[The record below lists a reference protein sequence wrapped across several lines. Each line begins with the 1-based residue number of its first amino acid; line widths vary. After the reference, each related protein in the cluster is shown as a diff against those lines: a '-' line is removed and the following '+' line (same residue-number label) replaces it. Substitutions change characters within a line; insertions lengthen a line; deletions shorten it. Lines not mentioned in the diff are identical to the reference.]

1 LPRSGSHGGGGGGG
15 GALQSGDGGK
25 AGRLGGARCRVGGV
39 VLECDRRSAAATHG
53 GGGGSLAIG
62 IALWAEFPALIEA
75 NERISALDRQI
86 HEEQA
91 RIIEGLRSEARA
103 ATAQAASLRGQLGA
117 LKGEIAAN
125 NSAAVKAES
134 LQRNADAATGA
145 YNHLASSVQQRRRSS
160 RPASLRRACWSRPW
174 SAPRLL
180 PQPPR
185 LAATSVLAG
194 LVLGIIAAMVTETM
208 QGTVRNADDVE
219 VLLGL
224 RFLASVPRLGRKQLS
239 GEDGVRCSP
248 ADTLLLR
255 PMSAYAEAYRRS
267 AARSAGLMGECA
279 RRGAVLH
286 RAG

>member
-1 LPRSGSHGGGGGGG
+1 LAARY
-15 GALQSGDGGK
+15 GAK
-25 AGRLGGARCRVGGV
+25 
-39 VLECDRRSAAATHG
+39 
-53 GGGGSLAIG
+53 
-62 IALWAEFPALIEA
+62 FPALIEA
-75 NERISALDRQI
+75 NERINALDRQI
-86 HEEQA
+86 HEEQV

-103 ATAQAASLRGQLGA
+103 TAAQAASLRSQLNV

-145 YNHLASSVQQRRRSS
+145 YKQLAGSVQQSAQAEQANQPQARLLEQAIISS
-160 RPASLRRACWSRPW
+160 RPSFPNRP
-174 SAPRLL
+174 ALV
-180 PQPPR
+180 
-185 LAATSVLAG
+185 ATSLLLG

-239 GEDGVRCSP
+239 DADGVRCPP

-255 PMSAYAEAYRRS
+255 PMSAYAEAYRSIRSSIRRVEGELPAWWRS
-267 AARSAGLMGECA
+267 APPCRVRARPPV
-279 RRGAVLH
+279 R
-286 RAG
+286 